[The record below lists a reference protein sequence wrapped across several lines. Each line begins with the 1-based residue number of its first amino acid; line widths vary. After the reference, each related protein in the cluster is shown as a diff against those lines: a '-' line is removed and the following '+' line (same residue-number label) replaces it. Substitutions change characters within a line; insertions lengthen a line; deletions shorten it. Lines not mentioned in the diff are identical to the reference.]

1 MGCQYYDPCHQGA
14 TSFTIAMPRLT
25 FGRGCLNELGQ
36 RVVNRGLKNVALIT
50 DPHLEKG
57 PIVEKAV
64 ASLKAAGVKSAVFS
78 DIKIEP
84 TDQCAER
91 CASFLTEA
99 KVDAVVSVG
108 GGSAIDTCK
117 AALILHRQGGRLQRF
132 FAAPVGQGEK
142 VEEPLLP
149 HIACSTTSG
158 TGSECTS
165 MSVIRVGEFN
175 TKFVV
180 ASPYLLPVEAI
191 VDPECTDSLPAMA
204 VASTGYDLLCH
215 ALECFTARAYTKY
228 PGVEDVAS
236 RQLIQ
241 GANPWSEL
249 IASKALQIV
258 DKYLDRG
265 VNDRSDREANDQLMW
280 GATLAGMAFG
290 NTGTHLAHALSYGIT
305 HLMHDITTPDYPVAS
320 PFVPHGIS
328 VMVLAP
334 SVFSYTAEATPE
346 RHLEAAHFLGCKTQD
361 AAADDSGELLSER
374 LISLMKATH
383 APNGL
388 SGVGFSDQHTQALA
402 ESAFRQ
408 KRAIANAPRDSN
420 LVDVT
425 NVFSGARSYW

>member
-1 MGCQYYDPCHQGA
+1 
-14 TSFTIAMPRLT
+14 
-25 FGRGCLNELGQ
+25 
-36 RVVNRGLKNVALIT
+36 
-50 DPHLEKG
+50 
-57 PIVEKAV
+57 
-64 ASLKAAGVKSAVFS
+64 
-78 DIKIEP
+78 
-84 TDQCAER
+84 
-91 CASFLTEA
+91 
-99 KVDAVVSVG
+99 
-108 GGSAIDTCK
+108 
-117 AALILHRQGGRLQRF
+117 
-132 FAAPVGQGEK
+132 
-142 VEEPLLP
+142 
-149 HIACSTTSG
+149 
-158 TGSECTS
+158 
-165 MSVIRVGEFN
+165 MSVIRVNEFN

-215 ALECFTARAYTKY
+215 ALECFTARAYTQY
-228 PGVEDVAS
+228 PGVEEVAS

-249 IASKALQIV
+249 VASKALQIV
-258 DKYLDRG
+258 DRYLDRG
-265 VNDRSDREANDQLMW
+265 VNDRSDKEANDQLMW

-305 HLMHDITTPDYPVAS
+305 HLMHDITTPDYAVDS

-334 SVFSYTAEATPE
+334 SVFSYTAEATPD
-346 RHLEAAHFLGCKTQD
+346 RHLEAAQFLGCETQN
-361 AAADDSGELLSER
+361 ASADDSGELLSER
-374 LISLMKATH
+374 LISLMRATH

-388 SGVGFSDQHTQALA
+388 SGVGFTDQHTDALA

-425 NVFSGARSYW
+425 NVFSNAGSYW